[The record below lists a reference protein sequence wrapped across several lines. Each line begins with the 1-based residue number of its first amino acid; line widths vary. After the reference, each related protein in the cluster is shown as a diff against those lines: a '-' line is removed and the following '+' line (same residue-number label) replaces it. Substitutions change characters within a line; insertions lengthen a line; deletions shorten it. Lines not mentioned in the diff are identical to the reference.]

1 MATKSNLFLGS
12 VAPRTGSWHADATE
26 PQLLLITD
34 PVSREMWKICQAFRL
49 RYESFVP
56 DSTPLPPQY
65 PQRNLAGFSA
75 GLGILIIG
83 GKKRKSPQFQNVR
96 PPANGGLFFCWRQ
109 TGAAKLRQPADLA
122 LRPDLPLA
130 GCLPVSCLLVTRTNA
145 AFMRTRD
152 AFIRTNPSFMRTNVS
167 MTGTTQLTRPQS
179 SSPVPRM
186 NASFMRTRD
195 AFTRIKQLT
204 CYQPLSMPSVAK
216 RQRIKHMQNSPRG
229 RGGQTRR
236 DNALMRTALDR
247 LVVREL
253 TVDDAGS

>member
-1 MATKSNLFLGS
+1 MQPNSHN
-12 VAPRTGSWHADATE
+12 PRTALSGLE
-26 PQLLLITD
+26 PDPLFAARPTNPDNAARLSPVLCLL
-34 PVSREMWKICQAFRL
+34 P
-49 RYESFVP
+49 
-56 DSTPLPPQY
+56 
-65 PQRNLAGFSA
+65 
-75 GLGILIIG
+75 
-83 GKKRKSPQFQNVR
+83 
-96 PPANGGLFFCWRQ
+96 
-109 TGAAKLRQPADLA
+109 
-122 LRPDLPLA
+122 
-130 GCLPVSCLLVTRTNA
+130 LVTRTNA
-145 AFMRTRD
+145 
-152 AFIRTNPSFMRTNVS
+152 SFMRT
-167 MTGTTQLTRPQS
+167 MDAFTRTTQLTRPQS